1 MLNYCIRRA
10 NYSDIKSMIRLLRI
24 LFSIET
30 DFEVDEST
38 QQSGLEMMLGNYTER
53 CIIVAEIDQ
62 QIVGMCTAQ
71 ILVSTAE
78 GGRVAIIEDLVVEDA
93 FRGQGIGKGLLLA
106 IEGWSIAQDVRR
118 LQLLADRNNTRA
130 LEFYKSMNW
139 KYTQLICLRK
149 K

>member
-10 NYSDIKSMIRLLRI
+10 NYSDLKSMIRLLRV

-30 DFEVDEST
+30 DFEVDESI
-38 QQSGLEMMLGNYTER
+38 QLSGLEMMLGNYTER
-53 CIIVAEIDQ
+53 CIIVAEINQ

-78 GGRVAIIEDLVVEDA
+78 GGRVALIEDLVVEDA

-139 KYTQLICLRK
+139 KYTQLVCLRK

>member
-10 NYSDIKSMIRLLRI
+10 NYSDLKSMIRLLRI

-38 QQSGLEMMLGNYTER
+38 QQGGLEMMLGNYTER
-53 CIIVAEIDQ
+53 CIIVAEINQ

-78 GGRVAIIEDLVVEDA
+78 GARVALIEDLVVEDA

-139 KYTQLICLRK
+139 RYTQLVCLRK

>member
-53 CIIVAEIDQ
+53 CIIVAEINQ

-139 KYTQLICLRK
+139 KYTQLKCLRK

>member
-10 NYSDIKSMIRLLRI
+10 NYSDLKSMIRLLKT

-30 DFEVDEST
+30 DFEVNELT

-53 CIIVAEIDQ
+53 CIIVAEINQ

-78 GGRVAIIEDLVVEDA
+78 GGRVALIEDLVVEDA

-130 LEFYKSMNW
+130 LEFYKSMKW
-139 KYTQLICLRK
+139 KYTQLVCLRK